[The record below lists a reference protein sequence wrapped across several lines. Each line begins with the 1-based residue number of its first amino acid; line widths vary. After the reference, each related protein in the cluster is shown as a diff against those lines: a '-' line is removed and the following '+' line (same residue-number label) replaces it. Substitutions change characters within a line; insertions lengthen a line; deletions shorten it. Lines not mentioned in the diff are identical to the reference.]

1 MPKFIELMAT
11 ENVTEIINLFMFIM
25 KAFEIRK
32 ITFISIKYAPHAFM
46 YIVVVVI
53 YNCIYTECS

>member
-1 MPKFIELMAT
+1 MPKLIELMAT

-32 ITFISIKYAPHAFM
+32 ITFISSKYAPHAF
-46 YIVVVVI
+46 I
-53 YNCIYTECS
+53 

>member
-1 MPKFIELMAT
+1 MPKIIELMAT

-32 ITFISIKYAPHAFM
+32 NNLYF
-46 YIVVVVI
+46 
-53 YNCIYTECS
+53 E